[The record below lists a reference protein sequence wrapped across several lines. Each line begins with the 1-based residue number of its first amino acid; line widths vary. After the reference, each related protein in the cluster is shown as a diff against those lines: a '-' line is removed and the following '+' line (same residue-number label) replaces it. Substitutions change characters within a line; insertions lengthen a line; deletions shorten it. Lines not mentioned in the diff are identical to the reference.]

1 MEEKNELCKRGGRFD
16 WVVDESKFLTGQ
28 EVRKLIRSAKDRAEK
43 AIERGAKTP
52 VRDWFLTDLALSTG
66 LRVQE
71 IADLK
76 RGDIFVNDGK
86 SSLVVRNGKGG
97 KRRVV
102 RLSPDFRNHA
112 HEYFRW
118 KLANG
123 EPTEPDSPLFQSS
136 RTGSHMCRRALQR
149 AFKRCAQRAGLS
161 KHYSIHSLR
170 HTYATALLRASKN
183 NLRMVQ
189 ANLGHS
195 RLEVTEVYLGVAS
208 TDVDRALA
216 KLYTE

>member
-1 MEEKNELCKRGGRFD
+1 MEEENGLCKKGGRFD

-28 EVRKLIRSAKDRAEK
+28 EVKRLRTTTRKRAKAAEK
-43 AIERGAKTP
+43 RGAKVP
-52 VRDWFLTDLALSTG
+52 VRDWFLVDLALSTG

-76 RGDIFVNDGK
+76 CGDLFVTEGK

-102 RLSPDFRNHA
+102 RLGLDFRNHVRD
-112 HEYFRW
+112 YVRW

-123 EPTEPDSPLFQSS
+123 EPTEPDRPLFWSCRS
-136 RTGSHMCRRALQR
+136 DSHMCTRALQR

-170 HTYATALLRASKN
+170 HTYATALLRASRN

-189 ANLGHS
+189 TNLGHS